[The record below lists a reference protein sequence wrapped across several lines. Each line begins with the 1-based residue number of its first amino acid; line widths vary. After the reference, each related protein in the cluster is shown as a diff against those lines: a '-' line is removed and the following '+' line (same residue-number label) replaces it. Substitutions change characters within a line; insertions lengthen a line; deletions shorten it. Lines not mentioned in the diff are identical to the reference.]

1 MNKIFTLACLCFF
14 VSANAQFLESKPPT
28 DRELKI
34 NNANDVATLMRV
46 AMIAKKE
53 GKYDDLIKALEKV
66 VKLKPSIPVFQYK
79 LAQAYSLAGKK
90 SEAYNALIALQK
102 QGIYYDLAN
111 DPDLETI
118 KVHNV
123 FNYIKENM
131 DISGQH
137 YGEGVEAFNIN
148 KSFSG
153 LLFESLT
160 FDEKSQ
166 SFLMGSLRDGSVI
179 KVESNGNISRLV
191 EPTPGGKNGPWAALS
206 LAADS
211 KNNVLWVA
219 SAAISQFGKVDK
231 ETSGLSGI
239 FKYELDTG
247 KLISSILVPENKRP
261 TFIRDMHLTPKG
273 DLFFID
279 GIKNLVLKIGKD
291 SNDITVAFAT
301 QKYQNLRSITSD
313 ETGDILYVSDNEE
326 GIIIL
331 SLKDQQIFN
340 FSNKPDL
347 NLTGISDMLFDDN
360 SLIILQNGFKPE
372 RIMRLKLNDSKFVIN
387 RIIPIE
393 AANPQFN
400 NLSYGAVVGEG
411 LFFIANSQLPK
422 TNLYGALLPGQEW
435 EHMVVLSTNKHYKE
449 AETIKFQEELEK
461 QKQKVGGK

>member
-1 MNKIFTLACLCFF
+1 M
-14 VSANAQFLESKPPT
+14 
-28 DRELKI
+28 
-34 NNANDVATLMRV
+34 
-46 AMIAKKE
+46 
-53 GKYDDLIKALEKV
+53 
-66 VKLKPSIPVFQYK
+66 
-79 LAQAYSLAGKK
+79 
-90 SEAYNALIALQK
+90 
-102 QGIYYDLAN
+102 
-111 DPDLETI
+111 
-118 KVHNV
+118 
-123 FNYIKENM
+123 
-131 DISGQH
+131 
-137 YGEGVEAFNIN
+137 
-148 KSFSG
+148 
-153 LLFESLT
+153 
-160 FDEKSQ
+160 
-166 SFLMGSLRDGSVI
+166 
-179 KVESNGNISRLV
+179 
-191 EPTPGGKNGPWAALS
+191 
-206 LAADS
+206 
-211 KNNVLWVA
+211 
-219 SAAISQFGKVDK
+219 
-231 ETSGLSGI
+231 
-239 FKYELDTG
+239 
-247 KLISSILVPENKRP
+247 VPENKRP

-313 ETGDILYVSDNEE
+313 ETGEILYVSDNEE

-331 SLKDQQIFN
+331 SLKDLQIFN

-372 RIMRLKLNDSKFVIN
+372 RIMRLKLNDKKFVIN

-422 TNLYGALLPGQEW
+422 TNLYGGLLSGQDW

-449 AETIKFQEELEK
+449 AETLKFQEELEK